1 MKLFPAKISEQ
12 AASIAKSMTSEA
24 NGALLTAKVDLRP
37 PLQRGVMNF
46 QLYNKSLKDW
56 SLGKQN
62 IAKSMT
68 SISNSALLTANV
80 DRRPPLQRLSL
91 NLQL

>member
-1 MKLFPAKISEQ
+1 MKLLPSEISEW
-12 AASIAKSMTSEA
+12 AATIAKSVTSEG
-24 NGALLTAKVDLRP
+24 NSALLTANVDLRP

-46 QLYNKSLKDW
+46 QLYNTSLKAW

-68 SISNSALLTANV
+68 SMGNSALLTANV
-80 DRRPPLQRLSL
+80 DRRPPLQRV
-91 NLQL
+91 